1 MERFENKDI
10 LQVIEETR
18 ALIKEVKNITKSFK
32 NLDMS
37 NKNDIKYFNETSK
50 NLINDENIIK
60 ISKQYLEAEL
70 INDPIINNYEFYYL
84 SNE

>member
-10 LQVIEETR
+10 IEVIDELR
-18 ALIKEVKNITKSFK
+18 SIIKEVKRITKSFK

-50 NLINDENIIK
+50 NLINDEHIIK
-60 ISKQYLEAEL
+60 LGQQYLKNEL
-70 INDPIINNYEFYYL
+70 ISDPIIEEYEFYYL
-84 SNE
+84 N

>member
-10 LQVIEETR
+10 LEVIDE
-18 ALIKEVKNITKSFK
+18 LHSIIKEVKRITKSFK

-60 ISKQYLEAEL
+60 LGQQYLKDEL
-70 INDPIINNYEFYYL
+70 IHDPIIEEYEFYYL
-84 SNE
+84 N

>member
-10 LQVIEETR
+10 LEVIDELR
-18 ALIKEVKNITKSFK
+18 SIIKEVKRITKSFK

-60 ISKQYLEAEL
+60 LGQKYLASEL
-70 INDPIINNYEFYYL
+70 IHDPIIEEYEFYYL
-84 SNE
+84 N